1 MSRSTLKV
9 LIGNYAHTVPM
20 KTGALRS
27 DRFGLEFIEIEPV
40 WDGFKG
46 MIRELKYDVAEMAV
60 VTFLMARAYGKPL
73 VPLPAAMI
81 GRFQQPFALYNRT
94 KGLLAPA
101 DLNGKRVGIRSFT
114 TTTGTWLRGILANDY
129 GVDLDSIDWV
139 TFEDPHV
146 AEYHDATTRA
156 PAGRAI
162 VPMLLDGELDA
173 VLGETSSDPRAA
185 CLFGDAQV
193 AASRWYEM
201 HKAVP
206 INHFVV
212 MRRADVQRD
221 PETAREIWR
230 LMSESKRLAG
240 PPLQPDPLPF
250 GIAPNRASLE
260 LIAEYAYQQQL
271 IPQRVSVDEMFA
283 ETSAIIDF

>member
-1 MSRSTLKV
+1 MPRSTLKV
-9 LIGNYAHTVPM
+9 LIGNYAHTAPM

-27 DRFGLEFIEIEPV
+27 DRFDLEFVEIEPV

-46 MIRELKYDVAEMAV
+46 MIRESKYDVAEMAV
-60 VTFLMARAYGKPL
+60 VTYLMARAYGKPL

-94 KGLLAPA
+94 RGQLTPA
-101 DLNGKRVGIRSFT
+101 DLNGKRVGVRSFT

-129 GVDLDSIDWV
+129 GVDLGSIEWV

-173 VLGETSSDPRAA
+173 ILGERSNDPRLA
-185 CLFGDAQV
+185 CLFGDTQV
-193 AASRWYEM
+193 AASRWYER

-230 LMSESKRLAG
+230 LLSESKRLAG
-240 PPLQPDPLPF
+240 PLLQPDLLPF

-260 LIAEYAYQQQL
+260 LITEYAYQQQL
-271 IPQRVSVDEMFA
+271 IPQRVSVNEMFA
-283 ETSAIIDF
+283 ETRAIVDA